1 MVASDNSPVFVA
13 GYPRSGTTLVY
24 RILARSPEF
33 AAVRE
38 AGDYSHEIAISV
50 YMNPLIDLR
59 RVYRQPWPTWR
70 AVIADERYFDEF
82 ARQMGHLSLPQRLI
96 EQILT
101 RHVFQ
106 DGAFLRSPLD
116 VDSLS
121 VRGLRD
127 PAARPRIRRAAM
139 RLSRRKE
146 VVRAFLNLYAEQ
158 ASAPRILEKY
168 PFTYYRF
175 DELATALPQAR
186 FVFLVRHPCDV
197 FASMVR
203 RARLELRDRIPI
215 GRVSWML
222 LSADTFV
229 QDWLSALRAGRSF
242 ASRMPRRAMIVR
254 YEDLGEDP
262 HGTIRRIASF
272 LDLAWDDLIT
282 DAAGLP
288 DPRRRFPL
296 SSAAPVVNTG
306 RYLAELSDE
315 DLATIRQGCEGALAE
330 LGYASS

>member
-1 MVASDNSPVFVA
+1 MFAADNSPVFVA
-13 GYPRSGTTLVY
+13 GYPRSGTTLLY
-24 RILARSPEF
+24 RILARSLEF

-50 YMNPLIDLR
+50 YMNPLLDLR

-70 AVIADERYFDEF
+70 TVIADERHFDEF
-82 ARQMGHLSLPQRLI
+82 AYRMCQLSVPRRLI

-101 RHVFQ
+101 EYVFK

-127 PAARPRIRRAAM
+127 PAARPRLRRAAM
-139 RLSRRKE
+139 RLSRRKQ

-222 LSADTFV
+222 LSADAFV
-229 QDWLSALRAGRSF
+229 QDWLSSLRAGRSF
-242 ASRMPRRAMIVR
+242 ASRMPQRAMIVR
-254 YEDLGEDP
+254 YEDLSGDP
-262 HGTIRRIASF
+262 RGTIRQIASF
-272 LDLAWDDLIT
+272 LNLAGDDLFT
-282 DAAGLP
+282 DTAELP

-296 SSAAPVVNTG
+296 SSAAPVVNAG
-306 RYLAELSDE
+306 RYLAELADE
-315 DLATIRQGCEGALAE
+315 DLATIRLGCERVLAE
-330 LGYASS
+330 LGYES